1 MRTVSTLVEHNV
13 LALQQGVALLTALS
27 DTSYRHT
34 SPPIYDSSIGAHLRH
49 VLEHYVCLLQGA
61 PAGTID
67 YDGRDR
73 DRRIEQDRLFALRLT
88 EELMDQLQS
97 LGKEDEPVKVKITSD
112 PRVEVAWTEST
123 LLRELQYVQ
132 AHTIHHFALIAMM
145 VRMQGHELPPDFG
158 VAPSTLAYRMRTAAP
173 SNR

>member
-1 MRTVSTLVEHNV
+1 MRTVTTLVEHN
-13 LALQQGVALLTALS
+13 LIALKQGVDLLNALS
-27 DTSYRHT
+27 DASYRHT

-61 PAGTID
+61 PSHAID

-73 DRRIEQDRLFALRLT
+73 DRRIEHDRAFALGVTGEITQGLHV
-88 EELMDQLQS
+88 
-97 LGKEDEPVKVKITSD
+97 LGADDFPVRVKMTSD
-112 PRVEVAWTEST
+112 PRVEVAWTDST

-145 VRMQGHELPPDFG
+145 VRMQGHEPPPDFG
-158 VAPSTLAYRMRTAAP
+158 VAPSTLAYRMHTAAAP
-173 SNR
+173 R